1 MILDEIKALP
11 INDVVNELREK
22 LEANDK
28 VILGAPPGAG
38 KSTLLPI
45 KLLEEKWLSGKK
57 IIMLEPRR
65 LAVKSVAKRLAQI
78 HGDAVGET
86 VGYRIRF
93 ETRVSEKTKIEV
105 VTEGILTRML
115 QSDQALEE
123 VGLVIFDEFHERS
136 IHADLALA
144 LCLESQDVLRP
155 DLKLLVMSATLDTK
169 NLIQTLNCPVVESEG
184 RQFPV
189 DIKYV
194 GGRDKRMLPEM
205 ASKTISQALKE
216 TNGDILVFLP
226 GQGEINRTEEALK
239 GKASGVEI
247 HKLYGSLPFKVQQRA
262 IEPSEKRKI
271 VLATSIA
278 ETSLTIKGITTVVDC
293 GYARTQVYNPNT
305 ALSSLQTVDIT
316 NDSADQRAGRAGRLG
331 PGVCYRMWEIADQ
344 NRIQKHRTPEILS
357 ADLTALVLEMYK
369 WGIKDINS
377 LTWLDSPSKGTV
389 SQAKELLES
398 IGAVENELITDHGL
412 AIHRLPCH
420 PRLAHLLVCA
430 TEMGLESLGADI
442 CAVLEERDPL
452 PRNTGVDLNLRV
464 EALRRFRTNNGK
476 GGILGRIEKLSDSY
490 RKLLNT
496 EVEND
501 PSDDFEVGLLVAQAF
516 PERIACARP
525 GNNAQFQLANGQL
538 AQASHKDDLAY
549 ETWLAV
555 AHLDARDGQG
565 KIFMASPLNPKDLA
579 SFVKEE
585 RVVEWDE
592 LDNEFVASKQLR
604 IGNIVLQSKPLT
616 DISLEDRANAICKA
630 VKKNGERLLGFNESF
645 TVWQNR
651 LMSLRVWNKTD
662 GWPDVSI
669 DHLIAT
675 CNEWLV
681 PYLNEVNTGA
691 QLKKLNL
698 KEILNYS
705 LPVDLQK
712 SLQILAPEKIKVPSD
727 SEIKLEYFPDGR
739 PPVLAVRIQEL
750 FGLGET
756 PVVNNGKTPVLVHLL
771 SPGFKPVQVTQD
783 LKNFW
788 ADTYFEVRKE
798 LKRRYP
804 KHHWPDKPTE
814 EAPLRGVKK
823 K

>member
-1 MILDEIKALP
+1 MPKGINNLP
-11 INDVVNELREK
+11 INDVVDELKEK
-22 LEANDK
+22 LINSDK

-38 KSTLLPI
+38 KSTLLPL
-45 KLLEEKWLSGKK
+45 KLLNEPWLNGEK

-65 LAVKSVAKRLAQI
+65 LAVKSVAKRLAEI
-78 HGDAVGET
+78 NGDGVGET

-115 QSDQALEE
+115 QSDQALDG

-144 LCLESQDVLRP
+144 LCLESQQVLRP

-169 NLIQTLNCPVVESEG
+169 NLIQTLKCPVVESEG
-184 RQFPV
+184 RQYPV
-189 DIKYV
+189 EVKYV
-194 GGRDKRMLPEM
+194 GGRDKRLLPEM
-205 ASKTISQALKE
+205 TAKTILQALKE
-216 TNGDILVFLP
+216 TKGDVLVFLP

-239 GKASGVEI
+239 GKTSGAEI
-247 HKLYGSLPFKVQQRA
+247 HKLYGSLPFKVQQKA

-293 GYARTQVYNPNT
+293 GYARTQIYNPNT

-331 PGVCYRMWEIADQ
+331 PGVCYRMWDLADQ

-377 LTWLDSPSKGTV
+377 LIWLDAPSKGSV

-398 IGAVENELITDHGL
+398 IGAVENQKITAHGL

-430 TEMGLESLGADI
+430 EDLDLVELGTDI

-452 PRNTGVDLNLRV
+452 PRNSGIDLNLRL
-464 EALRRFRTNNGK
+464 EALRRFRVNNGK
-476 GGILGRIEKLSDSY
+476 GGVLGRIEKLASSY
-490 RKLLNT
+490 RKLLDCELDN
-496 EVEND
+496 EA
-501 PSDDFEVGLLVAQAF
+501 SDDFEVGLLVAQAF

-538 AQASHKDDLAY
+538 AQASHKDDLSY

-585 RVVEWDE
+585 RIVEWDE

-604 IGNIVLQSKPLT
+604 IGNIVLQSKPLVEV
-616 DISLEDRANAICKA
+616 SLEDKCKAICKA
-630 VKKNGERLLGFNESF
+630 VKKNGERLLSFNDAF
-645 TVWQNR
+645 KNWQSR
-651 LMSLRVWNKTD
+651 VLSLKRWNEEA
-662 GWPDVSI
+662 GWPDVSV
-669 DHLIAT
+669 DELLLS
-675 CNEWLV
+675 CEKWLS
-681 PYLNEVNTGA
+681 PYLSEVNTGA
-691 QLKKLNL
+691 QLKKLDL
-698 KEILNYS
+698 KEILHFS
-705 LPVDLQK
+705 LSHKQQGELLQ
-712 SLQILAPEKIKVPSD
+712 LAPERIKVPSG
-727 SEIKLEYFPDGR
+727 SEIKLEYFNDGR

-750 FGLGET
+750 FGLEDT
-756 PVVNNGKTPVLVHLL
+756 PLVNNGENPVLIHLL

-783 LKNFW
+783 LRSFW
-788 ADTYFEVRKE
+788 AGTYFEVRKE

-804 KHHWPDKPTE
+804 KHHWPDDPTKE
-814 EAPLRGVKK
+814 EPLKGVKRK